1 MNDHDELFRDVF
13 NRRCTREACN
23 KPPVA
28 WDYGAGD
35 RDPQACIDHLTP
47 EETQALRLAR
57 ERTLARLQRLAQE
70 PDCWSWPV
78 PSLPQDLSEEAQ
90 TEALHHFQRG
100 RGCAICSVPGD
111 LVEDHDHE
119 TGLVRGNLCQ
129 SCNVR
134 EGKGDATPRS
144 SSTASGTRRRSW
156 ASRCGTG
163 ARSPAGRNPRRPDPP
178 RGPPSRR
185 RAAQPSLRARR
196 LWAARR

>member
-134 EGKGDATPRS
+134 EGKGDATPPFVKYRE
-144 SSTASGTRRRSW
+144 
-156 ASRCGTG
+156 
-163 ARSPAGRNPRRPDPP
+163 RNPAAILGVKVRYWSPFTGWAEPAPP
-178 RGPPSRR
+178 PIPREVL
-185 RAAQPSLRARR
+185 RAAVER
-196 LWAARR
+196 LNRP